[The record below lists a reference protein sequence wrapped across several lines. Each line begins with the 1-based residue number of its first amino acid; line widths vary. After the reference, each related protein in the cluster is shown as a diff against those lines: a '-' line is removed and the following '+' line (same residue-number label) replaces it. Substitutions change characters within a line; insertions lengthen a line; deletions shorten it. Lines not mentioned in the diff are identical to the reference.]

1 ESSEEE
7 DNPETKDKDGSDDKE
22 PLQFKTDQTEGAV
35 GDEVCVGSRCEDGKV
50 ANEHRSEMTGQH
62 LTIFLV
68 LLPVAASI
76 RPSVHH
82 DHSHECPDDDPTLT
96 PWNPGHDVTAQ
107 VVVGRGQSYLL
118 QSSATFLSLEIKDGG
133 KLVFA
138 DLDRE
143 IVLKSRE
150 ITVGVDGEFHI
161 GSEAC
166 RYQGR
171 ATVSLYGRSDEQRN
185 GKQFLVTTGG
195 TMEVHGRQKLSWT
208 QLAQTVPAGGLP
220 RGTYYY
226 DSYNR
231 WTRGVNIRAI
241 DETSGSVVDL
251 ADFDTYDSDEESRR
265 LADFIERIPSGR
277 IVALAANDEASR
289 WLEDSAKSKIRELGS
304 VEVDS
309 LGHRDPWAFVGV
321 KGDPSAAVEQRIT
334 YIDTNVTGT
343 AAVSARFHSVFGAFE
358 VGVTSEW
365 VGGQARCTFSVNGSA
380 GAYVINLK
388 HDVTSWQP
396 GDHIVLASTDY
407 DMEQAEEFQL
417 LPCPECSAHQVKIN
431 GKARYTHFGE
441 VSDEVDMRGEVG
453 LLTRNVRFQGEVED
467 SCYGDNFCQ
476 FFHYDT
482 YGGHL
487 KILRGFKNV
496 HLSGVEFTRM
506 GQQVVGSYP
515 VHFHMAGEL
524 ILRGFKNVHLSGA
537 EFTRMGQQVVGSYP
551 VHFHMAGDV
560 DELGGYTNPT
570 YVRELSIHHC
580 FSRCVTIHG
589 TNGLLVQDTVGYDTL
604 GHCFFLEDGV
614 EQRNVLNLGLVA
626 QRFNQRLP
634 PRLCRFKTRS
644 ASATVRAFKKRL
656 TKDCLLI
663 SVQNTVGYD
672 TLGHCFFLEDGV
684 EQWNVLD
691 RNLGLV
697 QDTVGVGGAT
707 VRAFKK
713 RLTKDCLLVSV
724 QDTVGYDTLGHCF
737 FLEDGVEQRNVLDR
751 NLGLVT
757 RAGTLL
763 PTDRDD
769 SMCRDMRGA
778 VYGDYVPQP
787 YRDCQLVSDA
797 SSLSKIYASSAAKRV
812 SDTLK
817 KVRHPGSEIQKEIV
831 LDRNL
836 GLVTRA
842 GTLLPTDR
850 DDSMC
855 RGMRDAVYGD
865 YVPMPYRDCQAVST
879 FWIAHPNNVL
889 TNNAAAGSLHGG
901 IWYIFHRK
909 PTGLSDGSAPM
920 YESERTPLGRFF
932 NNRVHSNGMHGLM
945 IDDGVKY
952 SLPTASN
959 PQEYLARSYGRYKPH
974 RNASNRFRLD
984 SLVSFRKTDPFA
996 RYKPHQNADLRQPR
1010 VPAMIEGLIAF
1021 KNWLEGAWV
1030 REGTSGSTDA
1040 RTFPNDEG
1048 SSQQV
1053 WNSIFIGESENAG
1066 SAAGARVWGMGG
1078 VKHAERSL
1086 PQFAENVGSA
1096 AGARVW
1102 GMGGVR
1108 HAERSL
1114 PQFAAFPLRGLDVYD
1129 GPILAESCTFKK
1141 YAQAPQ
1147 YDRWSSAIGF
1157 HRNNT
1162 WQNTPRNN
1170 VTKAKFEDVQS
1181 RVFVGE
1187 RGLPGF
1193 ATDDRDGDKTNIVH
1207 DWDGSITG
1215 YPDTYVV
1222 GRENH
1227 LTRNPGC
1234 VEKPDWRA
1242 YVCSGKYAQD
1252 YRRVELAV
1260 TKYRFGV
1267 TSLADWR
1274 AYVCSGKYAQLFILA
1289 QWPNT
1294 LVMSMVRD
1302 EYPDRPMTFTGPLKY
1317 DAASHQQYQPVVM
1330 LEKSYTVHWDGRA
1343 PESLRIYPIN
1353 FDSGDWLRLGICY
1366 PPGTMFRLMY
1376 QLERRFPYAVTHD
1389 EEIHPVSSLHAVEHG
1404 DGHVFYFE
1412 ESTGLLFVKIRSHF
1426 NRDGHSYCSHM
1437 GCERVV
1443 ISATMTS
1450 DEVSNCTAATYPK
1463 YSLTPTETVP
1473 MPSYQSIANNCTGC
1487 GAPGPIVS
1495 DDSLRFLEVTILSAG
1510 WSEMQSGHIPFIEID
1525 GDRYDRYFRGFM
1537 VISVDARSGDVTRK
1551 MTFDTY
1557 GNEQADLDMANFI
1570 RNDIPVNSIVLV
1582 AVRDESSS
1590 KADECLK
1597 ALKEIGAQEPVKTD
1611 YRGNFAMIGYKGN
1624 VWPTWIQQVNLP
1636 SNQGPAY
1643 IYAKI
1648 PLMG

>member
-1 ESSEEE
+1 MS
-7 DNPETKDKDGSDDKE
+7 
-22 PLQFKTDQTEGAV
+22 
-35 GDEVCVGSRCEDGKV
+35 
-50 ANEHRSEMTGQH
+50 GQH
-62 LTIFLV
+62 LTIFLL

-76 RPSVHH
+76 RPTVHH
-82 DHSHECPDDDPTLT
+82 DHSHECPDVDPTLT

-143 IVLKSRE
+143 IVLRSRE
-150 ITVGVDGEFHI
+150 ITVGSDGEFHI

-166 RYQGR
+166 RYQGQ

-195 TMEVHGRQKLSWT
+195 TLEIHGKQKLSWT
-208 QLAQTVPAGGLP
+208 HLAQTVPAGGLP

-231 WTRGVNIRAI
+231 WTRGVNVRAI

-251 ADFDTYDSDEESRR
+251 ADFDTYESEEESRR

-309 LGHRDPWAFVGV
+309 LGYRDPWAFVGV
-321 KGDPSAAVEQRIT
+321 KGDPSAAVEQRIA
-334 YIDTNVTGT
+334 YVDTNITGT

-365 VGGQARCTFSVNGSA
+365 VGGQARCTFLVNGNA
-380 GAYVINLK
+380 GAYVINLRD
-388 HDVTSWQP
+388 DVTSWQP

-453 LLTRNVRFQGEVED
+453 LLTRNVRFRGEVED

-476 FFHYDT
+476 FFDYDT

-496 HLSGVEFTRM
+496 HLS
-506 GQQVVGSYP
+506 S
-515 VHFHMAGEL
+515 
-524 ILRGFKNVHLSGA
+524 A

-560 DELGGYTNPT
+560 DELGGYSRPT

-614 EQRNVLNLGLVA
+614 EQRNVL
-626 QRFNQRLP
+626 
-634 PRLCRFKTRS
+634 
-644 ASATVRAFKKRL
+644 
-656 TKDCLLI
+656 
-663 SVQNTVGYD
+663 
-672 TLGHCFFLEDGV
+672 
-684 EQWNVLD
+684 
-691 RNLGLV
+691 
-697 QDTVGVGGAT
+697 
-707 VRAFKK
+707 
-713 RLTKDCLLVSV
+713 
-724 QDTVGYDTLGHCF
+724 
-737 FLEDGVEQRNVLDR
+737 
-751 NLGLVT
+751 
-757 RAGTLL
+757 
-763 PTDRDD
+763 
-769 SMCRDMRGA
+769 
-778 VYGDYVPQP
+778 
-787 YRDCQLVSDA
+787 
-797 SSLSKIYASSAAKRV
+797 
-812 SDTLK
+812 
-817 KVRHPGSEIQKEIV
+817 
-831 LDRNL
+831 DRNL

-865 YVPMPYRDCQAVST
+865 YVPQPYKDCQAVST

-952 SLPTASN
+952 SLPTESN
-959 PQEYLARSYGRYKPH
+959 PQEYLARSYG
-974 RNASNRFRLD
+974 
-984 SLVSFRKTDPFA
+984 

-1030 REGTSGSTDA
+1030 R
-1040 RTFPNDEG
+1040 
-1048 SSQQV
+1048 
-1053 WNSIFIGESENAG
+1053 
-1066 SAAGARVWGMGG
+1066 GG
-1078 VKHAERSL
+1078 DIWFDRC
-1086 PQFAENVGSA
+1086 
-1096 AGARVW
+1096 
-1102 GMGGVR
+1102 
-1108 HAERSL
+1108 
-1114 PQFAAFPLRGLDVYD
+1114 AAFPMRGLDVYD

-1162 WQNTPRNN
+1162 WQNSPRNN
-1170 VTKAKFEDVQS
+1170 VTKARFEDVQS

-1234 VEKPDWRA
+1234 VERP
-1242 YVCSGKYAQD
+1242 
-1252 YRRVELAV
+1252 
-1260 TKYRFGV
+1260 
-1267 TSLADWR
+1267 DWR

-1317 DAASHQQYQPVVM
+1317 GAASHQQYQPVVM

-1366 PPGTMFRLMY
+1366 PPGTLFRLMY
-1376 QLERRFPYAVTHD
+1376 QLERRFPYAITHD

-1412 ESTGLLFVKIRSHF
+1412 ESTGLLFLKIRSHF

-1443 ISATMTS
+1443 ISATMTG

-1525 GDRYDRYFRGFM
+1525 GGRYDRYFRGFM
-1537 VISVDARSGDVTRK
+1537 VISVDARSGDVSRK

-1557 GNEQADLDMANFI
+1557 GHEEADLDMANFI